1 MDGTLYQWAA
11 AWGVPVEAVA
21 DLRRRL
27 GVMPDP
33 AAPAPDDQS
42 EAAVQRREQ
51 IRASRAGARL
61 FRNNVGACY
70 TAEGSFIRFG
80 LANESKQM
88 NDRFKSS
95 DLIGITPVPV
105 TPAHVGQTLGVFT
118 ARECKPSAW
127 RYTGTAREIAQ
138 LRFIELIQS
147 LGGDAKF
154 TTGRE

>member
-1 MDGTLYQWAA
+1 MNLYQWATQ
-11 AWGVPVEAVA
+11 WGVPAEAVA
-21 DLRRRL
+21 DLRQRL
-27 GVMPDP
+27 GMMPDP
-33 AAPAPDDQS
+33 EAPDPVDQS
-42 EAAVQRREQ
+42 EAAVQKREQ
-51 IRASRAGARL
+51 IRASQAGARL

-95 DLIGITPVPV
+95 DLIGLAPHRV
-105 TPAHVGQTLGVFT
+105 TPADVGHVIGVFV
-118 ARECKPSAW
+118 ARECKPADW

-138 LRFIELIQS
+138 LRFIELVQS

-154 TTGRE
+154 TTGRG